1 MSGALA
7 GAIGRKK
14 VILISNIFVIV
25 GWAFIGFSDGDFAL
39 IMIGRNIHGVVLLA
53 SLSQVY
59 LAEVPDANRRWSLL
73 RSALISAQT
82 CTQSKKTKNWAVEL
96 VKRLIQ

>member
-1 MSGALA
+1 MYLDGAFIISASVVNISQAVGSIMSGALA

-59 LAEVPDANRRWSLL
+59 LAEVPDANRR
-73 RSALISAQT
+73 
-82 CTQSKKTKNWAVEL
+82 
-96 VKRLIQ
+96 